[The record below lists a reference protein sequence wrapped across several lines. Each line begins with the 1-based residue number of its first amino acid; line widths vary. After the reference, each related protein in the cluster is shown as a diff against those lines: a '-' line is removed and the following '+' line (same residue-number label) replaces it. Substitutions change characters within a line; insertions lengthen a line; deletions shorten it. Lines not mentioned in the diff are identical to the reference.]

1 MALFEIGVGEILSTL
16 SKTERL
22 EAYAELS
29 SEFDSSDGP
38 RLDEKRLTPTEEDFR
53 QILCDLWERR
63 IYLTPEQINRIA
75 DTLTAPVVQ

>member
-22 EAYAELS
+22 KAYEELS

-38 RLDEKRLTPTEEDFR
+38 RLGGKRLTPTEEDFR
-53 QILCDLWERR
+53 QILFDLWERR